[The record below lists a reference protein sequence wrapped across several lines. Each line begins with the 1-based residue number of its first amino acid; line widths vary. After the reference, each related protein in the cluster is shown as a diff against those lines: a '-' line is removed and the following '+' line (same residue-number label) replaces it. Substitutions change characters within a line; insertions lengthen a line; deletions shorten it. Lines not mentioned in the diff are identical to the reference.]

1 MWVINQRRQII
12 NIDLF
17 KMVDTEN
24 GRLIARNGREYQV
37 IFKGEQEVCEE
48 LYYKIIDGL
57 TMGVL
62 LLDLKVVN

>member
-1 MWVINQRRQII
+1 
-12 NIDLF
+12 
-17 KMVDTEN
+17 MVGIEN

-57 TMGVL
+57 TMGIQ
-62 LLDLKVVN
+62 LLDLKVMN